1 MTLGKLQTSSVP
13 WFGLAGL
20 VFVLAS
26 LCLLAGGQ
34 EIALL
39 VALFVFLGACIRGLV
54 LAVRDDE
61 VSSASI
67 RSPGARTMAIVGSD
81 LAAARRQR
89 RLARKR
95 REDASR

>member
-1 MTLGKLQTSSVP
+1 MSLGKLKTSSVP

-20 VFVLAS
+20 VFVLGVFVLS
-26 LCLLAGGQ
+26 DGGQ

-67 RSPGARTMAIVGSD
+67 RSPGARTLAIVGAD

-89 RLARKR
+89 RVQR
-95 REDASR
+95 RRRQDSWH